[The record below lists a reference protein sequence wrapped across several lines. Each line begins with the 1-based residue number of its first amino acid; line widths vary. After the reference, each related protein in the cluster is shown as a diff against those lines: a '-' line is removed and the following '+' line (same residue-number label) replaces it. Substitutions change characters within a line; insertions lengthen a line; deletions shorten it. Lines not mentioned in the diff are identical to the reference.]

1 MANFTG
7 TLNSNEIY
15 GALWNMII
23 SIQTFTDNISLDN
36 TLVDLARRDGT
47 LFGDTKLYYS
57 TDIMKSTKP
66 FEASQSQRSKS
77 SIH

>member
-47 LFGDTKLYYS
+47 LLFNRHHENYRMEK
-57 TDIMKSTKP
+57 
-66 FEASQSQRSKS
+66 
-77 SIH
+77 